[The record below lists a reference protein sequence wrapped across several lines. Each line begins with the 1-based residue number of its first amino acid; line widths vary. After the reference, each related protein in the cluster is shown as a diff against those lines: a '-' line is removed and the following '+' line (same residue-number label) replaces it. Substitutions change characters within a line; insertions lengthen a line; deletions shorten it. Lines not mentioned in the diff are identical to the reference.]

1 MWVGWSIDLS
11 ELLQAAGPVSGAL
24 CGSVA
29 GSLAEQ
35 SARVMERAVGA
46 PLLPAEARQA
56 RGVFG
61 SSDIVLYCCI
71 YLGR

>member
-1 MWVGWSIDLS
+1 MAACFLRWSIFLAAAACVYWCSRPLRGGLLKMWVGWSIDLS

-35 SARVMERAVGA
+35 SALVME
-46 PLLPAEARQA
+46 
-56 RGVFG
+56 
-61 SSDIVLYCCI
+61 
-71 YLGR
+71 